1 MSLRGIFDCGGVRK
15 QNGHWQSSN
24 MVVVPVDETIWE
36 IRGGKSISDYFQVS
50 LDGGLE
56 PGDLTY
62 SSGDVD
68 LSNNAV
74 RMYANMVAGRKYKLT
89 ISLNMSQSGR
99 DYNQEVYPY
108 FPWGRGVYSDN
119 TENVMPRLITNNRL
133 VRTYDTQT
141 GDTLFTI
148 DNYSGSN
155 ICITSDNLSIYGC
168 HGYKNLYDEDTEPWT
183 NSFTCEIEFT
193 CNKTDRYLH
202 TTGITSIAAG
212 EGMLNIDLFSG
223 DRATATVSLDY
234 SFDYKLSRI
243 S

>member
-1 MSLRGIFDCGGVRK
+1 MLRGIFDGGGVRK

-24 MVVVPVDETIWE
+24 LIIGPVEETIWE
-36 IRGGKSISDYFQVS
+36 IRGGKNISDFFQIS
-50 LDGGLE
+50 LDGGLT

-74 RMYANMVAGRKYKLT
+74 RLYSNMVSGRKYKLT
-89 ISLNMSQSGR
+89 ITLNMSHSSR
-99 DYNQEVYPY
+99 DYRQEVYPY
-108 FPWGRGVYSDN
+108 FPWGRGVYADN
-119 TENVMPRLITNNRL
+119 TESTTPKLQTNNRL
-133 VRTYDTQT
+133 LRTYNTQT
-141 GDTLFTI
+141 SETIFTI

-155 ICITSDNLSIYGC
+155 ICLDSANLSVYGC
-168 HGYKNLYDEDTEPWT
+168 HGYKNLYDSDEEPWVD
-183 NSFTCEIEFT
+183 SFTCEIEFT

-202 TTGITSIAAG
+202 ETGITSISDG
-212 EGMLNIDLFSG
+212 VGMLNIGLHAS
-223 DRATATVSLDY
+223 DRATASVDLSY